1 MDQQGSNIELDYST
15 PCNAIELIGQ
25 DIKNWTTEFLESVTK
40 YCGKKTCY
48 TPTDGALKN
57 IVTHKKWHKR
67 NLEWIQKSN
76 EKLDQL
82 ISRFKTVQKCEYCIV
97 VTSSPSHHC
106 RFPGTP
112 YGRKFKLFTREN
124 VNVRTLTDDRT
135 D

>member
-1 MDQQGSNIELDYST
+1 ML
-15 PCNAIELIGQ
+15 
-25 DIKNWTTEFLESVTK
+25 FF
-40 YCGKKTCY
+40 
-48 TPTDGALKN
+48 ALKN

-82 ISRFKTVQKCEYCIV
+82 ISRFKTVQKCEYSIA

-112 YGRKFKLFTREN
+112 YGRKLKLFTSEN
-124 VNVRTLTDDRT
+124 VYVRTLTDDTT
-135 D
+135 DYP